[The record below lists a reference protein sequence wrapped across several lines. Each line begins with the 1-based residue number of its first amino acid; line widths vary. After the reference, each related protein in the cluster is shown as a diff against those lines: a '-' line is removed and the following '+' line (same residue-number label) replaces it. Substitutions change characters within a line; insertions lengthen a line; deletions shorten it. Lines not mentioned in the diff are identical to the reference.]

1 MQFKVQSLA
10 RSRDDVTAEHFAPP
24 AKRALRAHAMHRL
37 QVGIFGICAMLLIV
51 GLANIIMNRARLA
64 DAANPPEISVS
75 DADKAKVK
83 GSDPLADIGVVPAAE
98 ASAVPLMST
107 KAP

>member
-1 MQFKVQSLA
+1 MRLKVHPLG
-10 RSRDDVTAEHFAPP
+10 RSPDEPTTGSFAPP

-64 DAANPPEISVS
+64 EAANPPEISA
-75 DADKAKVK
+75 ADIDKIKSK
-83 GSDPLADIGVVPAAE
+83 GSDPLADIGVVPAADP
-98 ASAVPLMST
+98 SA
-107 KAP
+107 APATSVKTR